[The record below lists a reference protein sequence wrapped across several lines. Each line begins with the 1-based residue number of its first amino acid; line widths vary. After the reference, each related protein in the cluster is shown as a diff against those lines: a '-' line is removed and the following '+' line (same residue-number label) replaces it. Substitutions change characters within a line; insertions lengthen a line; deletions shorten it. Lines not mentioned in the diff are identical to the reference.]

1 MKIVQL
7 FSSLRPSQ
15 WTKNLIIFAGLIFS
29 ENLLNPTLFIYSFI
43 AFILFCFISG
53 AVYIIN
59 DIIDKEQDR
68 LHPAKSQRPIAS
80 GKVKTGEAL
89 FFSLIIIVI
98 AVPASFYLE
107 FNFGLIASI
116 YLAVMILY
124 SLGLKRI
131 IILDVMIISLGFVI
145 RAIAGALVIKVTISS
160 WLLICTTF
168 LALFLA
174 LGKRRHELALLEDD
188 APHHRKQLASLTPRL
203 LDQMI
208 SIATAG
214 AIISYSL
221 YTMSEETVSKFGP
234 HLIYTLPFVLYGI
247 LRYLYLI
254 YKEGLGGN
262 PSLILIKDKPLLI
275 NVALWII
282 TAGIIVYLKI

>member
-1 MKIVQL
+1 MKIAQL

-29 ENLLNPTLFIYSFI
+29 ENLLNITLLLYSFI

-59 DIIDKEQDR
+59 DIIDKEHDK
-68 LHPAKSQRPIAS
+68 LHPTKAQRPIAS
-80 GKVKTGEAL
+80 GRVKTGEAL
-89 FFSLIIIVI
+89 LFSLIIIAI
-98 AVPASFYLE
+98 TVPLSFYLE
-107 FNFGLIASI
+107 FNFGLTASI

-131 IILDVMIISLGFVI
+131 IILDVIIISLGFVI
-145 RAIAGALVIKVTISS
+145 RGIAGALVIKVTISS

-174 LGKRRHELALLEDD
+174 LGKRRHELIFLAKD
-188 APHHRKQLASLTPRL
+188 ASYHRKQLVNLTPHL

-262 PSLILIKDKPLLI
+262 PSMILIKDKPLLI

-282 TAGIIVYLKI
+282 AAGIIIYLKI

>member
-29 ENLLNPTLFIYSFI
+29 ENLLNPTLFIYSFF

-68 LHPAKSQRPIAS
+68 LHPAKSQRPIAA

-98 AVPASFYLE
+98 AIPMSFYLE
-107 FNFGLIASI
+107 FRFGITASI

-131 IILDVMIISLGFVI
+131 IILDIMIISLGFVI

-174 LGKRRHELALLEDD
+174 LGKRRHELALLAEN
-188 APHHRKQLASLTPRL
+188 ASHHRKQLANLTPHL

-282 TAGIIVYLKI
+282 TAAIIVYLKI

>member
-29 ENLLNPTLFIYSFI
+29 ENLLNLTLFIYSFI

-59 DIIDKEQDR
+59 DIIDKEHDK
-68 LHPAKSQRPIAS
+68 LHPTKSQRPIAS

-89 FFSLIIIVI
+89 FFSLIIIAI
-98 AVPASFYLE
+98 TVPLSFYLE
-107 FNFGLIASI
+107 FNFGLTASI

-131 IILDVMIISLGFVI
+131 IILDVIIISLGFVI

-174 LGKRRHELALLEDD
+174 LGKRRHELILLAED
-188 APHHRKQLASLTPRL
+188 ASYHRKQLVNLTPHL

-262 PSLILIKDKPLLI
+262 PSMILIKDKPLLI

-282 TAGIIVYLKI
+282 TAGIIIYLKI